1 MKIHALFA
9 CFMLFFGLRST
20 AQGLVIDT
28 ILPNTSFLSTVDS
41 IEAFTQSSYSTFP
54 ALGLQGGIIMDPFN
68 VYRPLGGLIHPLSLA
83 DQPIRFTALPLL
95 GFAYAFGTQGSQHLK
110 FSYAQAFK
118 YGWLLNVHYQGHGA
132 NGFVRNNAWK
142 QRDYRVDVAKLSKR
156 YQTKLTLEGL
166 VDNRQFSGGI
176 QVDSLAGSFPLPLLP
191 VRKDSCSANLR
202 IQRISM
208 QQAFNFRKDS
218 LRFFG
223 LVHQSNLS
231 SKTRLYGE
239 QDTLAGLYNTIF
251 FDSTSTLDRYEL
263 VSTVNRVGL
272 GLSNKRLSVNTMV
285 LGEYWRMRM
294 AGFQHDTLELGFSSE
309 LHYMIS
315 SWKLAA
321 SFEHRLIG
329 AFGASRFELTAKGN
343 IFKKHQLRV
352 SYFQG
357 SLAPDVYQRFYY
369 GNALHYQLATP
380 ELQGLIQANATLN
393 GTLFGIDYELQVRGL
408 STQGVYQFQNEQ
420 WDASTENSSKRL
432 LQGAVSLSKSFRGFS
447 VSPNVRYLL
456 MENSVFPT
464 LITGASIGYNGFI
477 TKTKNLY
484 LFSKVS
490 YQFYNRYLPL
500 SFDPLLSQVN
510 LIPTA
515 TVDNSY
521 HNLSATVGFKVKTFR
536 FFVSGAN
543 LGSLWMNA
551 AQPLYE
557 HLPIP
562 SWQLQV
568 GLIWEFWN

>member
-20 AQGLVIDT
+20 AQGLAIDT

-54 ALGLQGGIIMDPFN
+54 ALGLQGGVFMDPFK
-68 VYRPLGGLIHPLSLA
+68 VYRPLGGLMHPLTLS

-142 QRDYRVDVAKLSKR
+142 QRDYRFDVAKLSKR

-166 VDNRQFSGGI
+166 LDNRQFSGGI

-272 GLSNKRLSVNTMV
+272 GLSNKRLSVNAMV

-309 LHYMIS
+309 LNYMIS

-343 IFKKHQLRV
+343 IFKNHQLRV

-369 GNALHYQLATP
+369 GNTLHYQLATP

-447 VSPNVRYLL
+447 VSPNVRYLV

-477 TKTKNLY
+477 TKSKNLY

-515 TVDNSY
+515 TGDNSY

-536 FFVSGAN
+536 FFVSGVN

>member
-20 AQGLVIDT
+20 AQGLAIDT

-54 ALGLQGGIIMDPFN
+54 ALGLQGGVFMDPFK
-68 VYRPLGGLIHPLSLA
+68 VYRPLGGLMHPLTLS

-142 QRDYRVDVAKLSKR
+142 QRDYRFDVAKLSKR

-176 QVDSLAGSFPLPLLP
+176 QVDSLAGGFPLPFLP

-272 GLSNKRLSVNTMV
+272 GLSNKRLSVNAMV

-309 LHYMIS
+309 LNYMIS

-343 IFKKHQLRV
+343 IFKNHHLRV

-369 GNALHYQLATP
+369 GNTLHYQLATP

-447 VSPNVRYLL
+447 VSPNVRYLV

-477 TKTKNLY
+477 TKSKNLY

-515 TVDNSY
+515 TGDNSY

-536 FFVSGAN
+536 FFVSGVN

>member
-1 MKIHALFA
+1 
-9 CFMLFFGLRST
+9 
-20 AQGLVIDT
+20 
-28 ILPNTSFLSTVDS
+28 
-41 IEAFTQSSYSTFP
+41 
-54 ALGLQGGIIMDPFN
+54 
-68 VYRPLGGLIHPLSLA
+68 
-83 DQPIRFTALPLL
+83 
-95 GFAYAFGTQGSQHLK
+95 
-110 FSYAQAFK
+110 
-118 YGWLLNVHYQGHGA
+118 
-132 NGFVRNNAWK
+132 
-142 QRDYRVDVAKLSKR
+142 
-156 YQTKLTLEGL
+156 
-166 VDNRQFSGGI
+166 
-176 QVDSLAGSFPLPLLP
+176 
-191 VRKDSCSANLR
+191 
-202 IQRISM
+202 M

-239 QDTLAGLYNTIF
+239 QDTLAGLYNAIF

-272 GLSNKRLSVNTMV
+272 GLSTKRLSVNAMV

-309 LHYMIS
+309 LNYMIS

-329 AFGASRFELTAKGN
+329 AFGSSRFELTAKGN
-343 IFKKHQLRV
+343 IFKNHYLRV

-369 GNALHYQLATP
+369 GNTLHYQLATP

-408 STQGVYQFQNEQ
+408 STQGMYQFQNEQ

-447 VSPNVRYLL
+447 VSPNVRYLV

-477 TKTKNLY
+477 TKSKNLY

-510 LIPTA
+510 LLPTA

>member
-1 MKIHALFA
+1 MKIHALIA
-9 CFMLFFGLRST
+9 CFMLFFGLKPM
-20 AQGLVIDT
+20 AQGLVVDT

-41 IEAFTQSSYSTFP
+41 IEAFTQSSYAIVPS
-54 ALGLQGGIIMDPFN
+54 LGLQGGVFMDPFK
-68 VYRPLGGLIHPLSLA
+68 VYRPSGGLMHPLTLP
-83 DQPIRFTALPLL
+83 DQALRFTALPLL
-95 GFAYAFGTQGSQHLK
+95 GFAYAFGTQGSQHMK

-118 YGWLLNVHYQGHGA
+118 YGWLLNVHYMGHGA

-142 QRDYRVDVAKLSKR
+142 QRGYRFDVAKLSKR
-156 YQTKLTLEGL
+156 YQTKLTFEGL

-191 VRKDSCSANLR
+191 VRKDSCSANFR

-208 QQAFNFRKDS
+208 QQAFNFLKDS
-218 LRFFG
+218 SRFFG
-223 LVHQSNLS
+223 LIHQSNLS
-231 SKTRLYGE
+231 STKRLYGE

-251 FDSTSTLDRYEL
+251 FDSTSTLDRFEL
-263 VSTVNRVGL
+263 VSTLNRVGL
-272 GLSNKRLSVNTMV
+272 SLSNKGFSAHAMM

-294 AGFQHDTLELGFSSE
+294 AGLQHDTLELGFSGE
-309 LHYMIS
+309 LNYAIS
-315 SWKLAA
+315 SWKLGA
-321 SFEHRLIG
+321 SVEHRLIG
-329 AFGASRFELTAKGN
+329 AFGATRFELTAKGN
-343 IFKKHQLRV
+343 IFKNHQLRV
-352 SYFQG
+352 SCFQG

-369 GNALHYQLATP
+369 GNTLHYQLANP
-380 ELQGLIQANATLN
+380 ELQRLIQVNTTLN
-393 GTLFGIDYELQVRGL
+393 GTLFGIDYELQVKGL

-420 WDASTENSSKRL
+420 WNASTENSSKRL
-432 LQGAVSLSKSFRGFS
+432 LQGALSLSKSFRGFS
-447 VSPNVRYLL
+447 VSPNVRYLV

-464 LITGASIGYNGFI
+464 VITGASVGYNGFI
-477 TKTKNLY
+477 TKSKNLY

-500 SFDPLLSQVN
+500 SLVPMLSQVN
-510 LIPTA
+510 LTPLS

-521 HNLSATVGFKVKTFR
+521 HNLSATIGFKVKTFR

-568 GLIWEFWN
+568 GLVWEFWN

>member
-1 MKIHALFA
+1 MKIHALIA
-9 CFMLFFGLRST
+9 CFVLFFGLSSL
-20 AQGLVIDT
+20 AQGLAVDT

-41 IEAFTQSSYSTFP
+41 IEAFTQSSYATVP
-54 ALGLQGGIIMDPFN
+54 TLGLQGGVFMDPFK
-68 VYRPLGGLIHPLSLA
+68 VYRPSGGLIYPLTLS
-83 DQPIRFTALPLL
+83 DQPLRFTALPLL

-118 YGWLLNVHYQGHGA
+118 YGWLLNVHYTGHGA

-142 QRDYRVDVAKLSKR
+142 QRDYRFDVAKLSQR

-176 QVDSLAGSFPLPLLP
+176 QIDSFAGNFPLPLLP

-208 QQAFNFRKDS
+208 QQAFNFLKDS
-218 LRFFG
+218 SLFFG
-223 LVHQSNLS
+223 IIHQSNLS
-231 SKTRLYGE
+231 STKRLYAE

-251 FDSTSTLDRYEL
+251 FDSTSTVDRFEL
-263 VSTVNRVGL
+263 VSTLNRVGL
-272 GLSNKRLSVNTMV
+272 SLSNKGFSVNAML

-294 AGFQHDTLELGFSSE
+294 AGFQHDTLELGYRSE
-309 LHYMIS
+309 LNYMLN
-315 SWKLAA
+315 SWKMGA
-321 SFEHRLIG
+321 SVEHRLIG
-329 AFGASRFELTAKGN
+329 AFGAIRFELTAKGN
-343 IFKKHQLRV
+343 IFKNHQLRV
-352 SYFQG
+352 SCFQG
-357 SLAPDVYQRFYY
+357 SVAPDVYQRFYY
-369 GNALHYQLATP
+369 GNTLHFQLATP
-380 ELQGLIQANATLN
+380 ELQRLIQVNTSLN
-393 GTLFGIDYELQVRGL
+393 GTLFGIDYELQVKGL
-408 STQGVYQFQNEQ
+408 STQGVYQFQNQQ

-432 LQGAVSLSKSFRGFS
+432 IQGAVSLSKSFQGFS
-447 VSPNVRYLL
+447 VSPNVRYLV
-456 MENSVFPT
+456 MENSVFPSV
-464 LITGASIGYNGFI
+464 ITGASVGYNGFI
-477 TKTKNLY
+477 TKSKNLY

-500 SFDPLLSQVN
+500 SLVPMLSLVN
-510 LIPTA
+510 LTPTG
-515 TVDNSY
+515 TVDYSY
-521 HNLSATVGFKVKTFR
+521 HNLAATVGFKVKTFR

-568 GLIWEFWN
+568 GLVWEFWN

>member
-1 MKIHALFA
+1 MKIHALIA

-20 AQGLVIDT
+20 AQELSIDT

-41 IEAFTQSSYSTFP
+41 IEFFTQSSYSTFP
-54 ALGLQGGIIMDPFN
+54 ALGLQGGIFMDPFK
-68 VYRPLGGLIHPLSLA
+68 VYGPMGGFLHPLSFR

-95 GFAYAFGTQGSQHLK
+95 GFAYAFGTQGSQHMK
-110 FSYAQAFK
+110 FSYAQSFK
-118 YGWLLNVHYQGHGA
+118 HGWLFNVRYQGHGS
-132 NGFVRNNAWK
+132 NGFVRNNSWK
-142 QRDYRVDVAKLSKR
+142 QRDYHVDVAKLSAR
-156 YQTKLTLEGL
+156 YKAKLTLDGM

-176 QVDSLAGSFPLPLLP
+176 QVDSLAGNFPLPLLP

-202 IQRISM
+202 IQQISL
-208 QQAFNFRKDS
+208 QQSLDFLKDS
-218 LRFFG
+218 VWFFG
-223 LVHQSNLS
+223 LIHQSTLNAKS
-231 SKTRLYGE
+231 RVYGE
-239 QDTLAGLYNTIF
+239 QDTLAGLYNSIF
-251 FDSTSTLDRYEL
+251 YDSTNTLDRYEL
-263 VSTVNRVGL
+263 VSTVNRM
-272 GLSNKRLSVNTMV
+272 GLSVSNTNFSINAMV
-285 LGEYWRMRM
+285 LGDYWRMRM
-294 AGFQHDTLELGFSSE
+294 SGFQHDTLEIGVRSE
-309 LHYMIS
+309 LNYMFN
-315 SWKLAA
+315 SWKMGA

-329 AFGASRFELTAKGN
+329 AFGAARFELTAKGN
-343 IFKKHQLRV
+343 IFKNHQLRM
-352 SYFQG
+352 SCLQG
-357 SLAPDVYQRFYY
+357 NIAPDILQRFYY
-369 GNALHYQLATP
+369 GNTIHYQLVTP
-380 ELQGLIQANATLN
+380 QLQRLILANATMS
-393 GTLFGIDYELQVRGL
+393 GTILGVDYELQIKGL
-408 STQGVYQFQNEQ
+408 LTQGVYQFQSNQ
-420 WDASTENSSKRL
+420 WDASTENSSKRIF
-432 LQGAVSLSKSFRGFS
+432 QSAVSLSKSFRGFS

-477 TKTKNLY
+477 TKSKNLY

-510 LIPTA
+510 LFPTA

-551 AQPLYE
+551 AQPVYE

>member
-1 MKIHALFA
+1 
-9 CFMLFFGLRST
+9 MLFFGLRSS
-20 AQGLVIDT
+20 AQGLAVDT

-41 IEAFTQSSYSTFP
+41 IEAFTQSSYATVP
-54 ALGLQGGIIMDPFN
+54 ALGLQGGVFMDPFK
-68 VYRPLGGLIHPLSLA
+68 VYRPSGVLMHLHTLSDHPL
-83 DQPIRFTALPLL
+83 RFTALPLL

-118 YGWLLNVHYQGHGA
+118 HGWLLNVHYIGHGA

-142 QRDYRVDVAKLSKR
+142 QRDYRFDVAKLSKR

-176 QVDSLAGSFPLPLLP
+176 QVDSFAGSFPLPLLP

-208 QQAFNFRKDS
+208 QQAFNFLKDS
-218 LRFFG
+218 SRFFG
-223 LVHQSNLS
+223 VIHQSNLS
-231 SKTRLYGE
+231 STKRLYAE

-251 FDSTSTLDRYEL
+251 FDSTSTVDRFEL
-263 VSTVNRVGL
+263 VSTLNRVGL
-272 GLSNKRLSVNTMV
+272 SLSNKGFSVNAML

-294 AGFQHDTLELGFSSE
+294 AGFQHDTLELGFRSE
-309 LHYMIS
+309 LNYQIS
-315 SWKLAA
+315 SWKLGA
-321 SFEHRLIG
+321 SVDHRLIG
-329 AFGASRFELTAKGN
+329 AFGSTRFEFTAQGN
-343 IFKKHQLRV
+343 IFKNHQLRV
-352 SYFQG
+352 SCFQG
-357 SLAPDVYQRFYY
+357 SVAPDVYQRFYY
-369 GNALHYQLATP
+369 GNTLHFQLATP
-380 ELQGLIQANATLN
+380 ELQRLIQVNTSLN
-393 GTLFGIDYELQVRGL
+393 GTLFGIDYELQVKGL
-408 STQGVYQFQNEQ
+408 STQGVYQFQNQQ

-432 LQGAVSLSKSFRGFS
+432 IQGAVSLSKSFRGFS
-447 VSPNVRYLL
+447 VSPNVRYLV
-456 MENSVFPT
+456 MENPVFPSI
-464 LITGASIGYNGFI
+464 ITGASVGYNGFI
-477 TKTKNLY
+477 TKSKNLY

-500 SFDPLLSQVN
+500 SLVPMLSQVN
-510 LIPTA
+510 LTPTG

-521 HNLSATVGFKVKTFR
+521 HKLSATVGFKVKTFR

-568 GLIWEFWN
+568 GLVWEFWN

>member
-1 MKIHALFA
+1 MKIHALIA
-9 CFMLFFGLRST
+9 CFMLFFGLKPM
-20 AQGLVIDT
+20 AQGLAVDT

-41 IEAFTQSSYSTFP
+41 IEAFTQSSYATVPS
-54 ALGLQGGIIMDPFN
+54 LGLQGGVFMDPFK
-68 VYRPLGGLIHPLSLA
+68 VYRPSGGLMHPLTLS
-83 DQPIRFTALPLL
+83 DQALRFTALPLL
-95 GFAYAFGTQGSQHLK
+95 GFAYAFGTQGSQHMK

-118 YGWLLNVHYQGHGA
+118 YGWLLNVHYMGHGA

-142 QRDYRVDVAKLSKR
+142 QRDYRFDVAKLSKR

-166 VDNRQFSGGI
+166 IDNRQFSGGI
-176 QVDSLAGSFPLPLLP
+176 QVDSLAGSFPLSLLP

-208 QQAFNFRKDS
+208 QQAFNFLKDS
-218 LRFFG
+218 SRFFG
-223 LVHQSNLS
+223 LIHQSNLS
-231 SKTRLYGE
+231 SIKRLYGE

-251 FDSTSTLDRYEL
+251 FDSTSTLDRFEL
-263 VSTVNRVGL
+263 VSTLNRVGL
-272 GLSNKRLSVNTMV
+272 SLSNKGFSAHAMM

-294 AGFQHDTLELGFSSE
+294 AGMQHDTLELGFSGE
-309 LHYMIS
+309 LNYAIS
-315 SWKLAA
+315 SWKLGA
-321 SFEHRLIG
+321 SVEHRLIG
-329 AFGASRFELTAKGN
+329 AFGATRFELTAKGN
-343 IFKKHQLRV
+343 VFKNHQLRV
-352 SYFQG
+352 SCFQG

-369 GNALHYQLATP
+369 GNTLHYQLATT
-380 ELQGLIQANATLN
+380 ELQRLLQVNTTLN
-393 GTLFGIDYELQVRGL
+393 GTLFGIDYELQVKGL
-408 STQGVYQFQNEQ
+408 STKGVYQFQNEQ
-420 WDASTENSSKRL
+420 WNSSTENSSKRL

-447 VSPNVRYLL
+447 VSPNVRYLV
-456 MENSVFPT
+456 MENPVFPSV
-464 LITGASIGYNGFI
+464 ITGASVGYNGFI
-477 TKTKNLY
+477 TKSKNLY

-500 SFDPLLSQVN
+500 SLIPMLSQVN
-510 LIPTA
+510 LTPTG

-543 LGSLWMNA
+543 LGSLWMNS

-568 GLIWEFWN
+568 GLVWEFWN

>member
-1 MKIHALFA
+1 
-9 CFMLFFGLRST
+9 MLFFGLRST

>member
-1 MKIHALFA
+1 
-9 CFMLFFGLRST
+9 MLFFGLRSM
-20 AQGLVIDT
+20 AQGLAVDT

-41 IEAFTQSSYSTFP
+41 IEAFTQSSYAIVPSP
-54 ALGLQGGIIMDPFN
+54 CLQGGVFMDPFK
-68 VYRPLGGLIHPLSLA
+68 VYRPSGGLMHPLTLS
-83 DQPIRFTALPLL
+83 DQALRFTALPLL
-95 GFAYAFGTQGSQHLK
+95 GFAYAFGTQGSQHMK

-118 YGWLLNVHYQGHGA
+118 YGWLLNVHYMGHGA

-142 QRDYRVDVAKLSKR
+142 QRAYRFDVAKLSKR

-166 VDNRQFSGGI
+166 IDNRQFSGGI

-208 QQAFNFRKDS
+208 QQAFNFLKDS
-218 LRFFG
+218 SRFFG
-223 LVHQSNLS
+223 LIHQSNLS
-231 SKTRLYGE
+231 STKRLYGE

-251 FDSTSTLDRYEL
+251 FDSTSTLDRFEL
-263 VSTVNRVGL
+263 VSTLNRVGL
-272 GLSNKRLSVNTMV
+272 SLFNKGFTVNTML

-294 AGFQHDTLELGFSSE
+294 AGLQHDTLELGFSGE
-309 LHYMIS
+309 LNYAIS
-315 SWKLAA
+315 SWKLGA
-321 SFEHRLIG
+321 SVEHRLIG
-329 AFGASRFELTAKGN
+329 AFGATRFELTAKGN
-343 IFKKHQLRV
+343 IFKNHQLRV
-352 SYFQG
+352 SCFQG

-369 GNALHYQLATP
+369 GNTLHYQLANP
-380 ELQGLIQANATLN
+380 ELQRLIQVNTTLN
-393 GTLFGIDYELQVRGL
+393 GTLFGIDYELQVKGL

-420 WDASTENSSKRL
+420 WNASTENSSKRL
-432 LQGAVSLSKSFRGFS
+432 LQSALSLSKSFRGFS
-447 VSPNVRYLL
+447 VSPNVRYLV

-464 LITGASIGYNGFI
+464 VITGASVGYNGFI
-477 TKTKNLY
+477 TKSKNLY

-500 SFDPLLSQVN
+500 SLVPMLSQVN
-510 LIPTA
+510 LTPTG
-515 TVDNSY
+515 TVYNSY
-521 HNLSATVGFKVKTFR
+521 HNLAATVGFKVKTFR

-568 GLIWEFWN
+568 GLVWEFWN